1 MPLHALIITPCA
13 TKASR
18 DFSAAGQDCKLT
30 PNLHRATSIIH
41 SSGEVRRVFLFS
53 GHMIDAP
60 DRPEPRFP
68 PDKEPI
74 AAAAIA
80 AKLDELGAGPGDLA
94 LCSGACGGDI
104 LFAEACL
111 ARGVRVEIRI
121 PFNIPEFL
129 NRSVTFA
136 GERWRDRFFTVI
148 NTPLATLFVMPDE
161 SGPSPT
167 NENPYVRTNL
177 WLLHTALAL
186 GEEKVH
192 FICLWNR
199 RGGDG
204 PGGTEHLHDEV
215 NKRTGQVHVLDTNK
229 LFFQGGTS

>member
-1 MPLHALIITPCA
+1 MPLHAFAIMPSDI
-13 TKASR
+13 KDGR
-18 DFSAAGQDCKLT
+18 DFSAAGQDRKLT
-30 PNLHRATSIIH
+30 PNLHRATSIIN
-41 SSGEVRRVFLFS
+41 SSGEARRVFLFS

-60 DRPEPRFP
+60 NRPEPRFP

-129 NRSVTFA
+129 TRSVTFA
-136 GERWRDRFFTVI
+136 GERWRSRFFAII

-161 SGPSPT
+161 LGPCPPDVS
-167 NENPYVRTNL
+167 PYVRTNL
-177 WLLHTALAL
+177 WLLHSALAL

-199 RGGDG
+199 QGGDG
-204 PGGTEHLHDEV
+204 PGGTEHLYEEV
-215 NKRTGQVHVLDTNK
+215 NKRTGQVHVLDSNK

>member
-1 MPLHALIITPCA
+1 MPLHTFAIMPRGI
-13 TKASR
+13 KDGR
-18 DFSAAGQDCKLT
+18 NFSAAGRGRKT
-30 PNLHRATSIIH
+30 PPISYRAPSIIP
-41 SSGEVRRVFLFS
+41 GPREPRRVFLFS

-111 ARGVRVEIRI
+111 ARGVQVEIRI

-136 GERWRDRFFTVI
+136 GEQWRSRFCAVI
-148 NTPLATLFVMPDE
+148 NTPLVTLLVLPDE
-161 SGPSPT
+161 LGPCPPD
-167 NENPYVRTNL
+167 ENPYVRTNL
-177 WLLHTALAL
+177 WLIHTALAL

-199 RGGDG
+199 QGGDG
-204 PGGTEHLHDEV
+204 PGGTEHLYEEV